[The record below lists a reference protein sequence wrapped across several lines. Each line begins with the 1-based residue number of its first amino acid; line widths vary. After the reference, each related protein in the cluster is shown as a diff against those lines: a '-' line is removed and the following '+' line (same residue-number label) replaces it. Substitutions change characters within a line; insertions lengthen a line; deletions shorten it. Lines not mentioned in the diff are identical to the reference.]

1 MHPVDSY
8 RSGGGR
14 PDAKINTWVQSR
26 TRVRPHTA
34 GMEMNTRR
42 IAVTGLNE
50 SLKRT
55 LLSMLRSISE
65 LTAARWQLADAES
78 SSVLIAGGLASASEI
93 EFFTQAGR
101 PVIVIVDESSNHP
114 GTGFELRHPFRGSQ
128 LLSVLDEADLLI
140 QQREA
145 QATARSIVALGPGP
159 WSFAESLR
167 TLPRRDARGLWYRAS
182 GAFGDTVYVRDDLL
196 FARASAET
204 WERMRRL
211 DLELTALCPWP
222 ESPHVDTRAV
232 PGFALGWLSG
242 MRGPVSLAPWL
253 DANATWTLRQWPDF
267 GVVGVEP
274 GAIELAALL
283 GRNRLSTERLLRLSG
298 QEAAQVNRFLNASAM
313 AGLLLRAPDLLA
325 VNPNAKTQT
334 APASA
339 MSELFRVLQ
348 HAWVPSG

>member
-1 MHPVDSY
+1 
-8 RSGGGR
+8 
-14 PDAKINTWVQSR
+14 
-26 TRVRPHTA
+26 
-34 GMEMNTRR
+34 MNTRL
-42 IAVTGLNE
+42 IAVTGLSE

-65 LTAARWQLADAES
+65 LTAARWQLADPES
-78 SSVLIAGGLASASEI
+78 ASALIAGGSAAAGEI
-93 EFFTQAGR
+93 ESFAQSGR
-101 PVIVIVDESSNHP
+101 PVIVIVEGSSRHP
-114 GTGFELRHPFRGSQ
+114 GASFELRHPFRSSQ

-140 QQREA
+140 QQRDA

-222 ESPHVDTRAV
+222 ESPPADTHAL

-242 MRGPVSLAPWL
+242 MRGPASLAPWL

-267 GVVGVEP
+267 GVVGAEP

-298 QEAAQVNRFLNASAM
+298 QDAAQVNRFLNAAAM
-313 AGLLLRAPDLLA
+313 AGLLLRAADLVA
-325 VNPNAKTQT
+325 VNPNAKTKIS
-334 APASA
+334 PVSA

-348 HAWVPSG
+348 QAWVPSG